1 METPRRLALSAA
13 TAWLGAVLA
22 VAVAAEP
29 PGKDRQP
36 SRPPAVAGQ
45 LLVRLR
51 SDFPECAHCLVASGR
66 GLTAATGT
74 RVLDQVRLKHGITA
88 MEPVFGGVHAAERRK
103 AAQQR
108 FGAKGARG
116 GAGTVDRRLST
127 VDLSQIYLVRV
138 DPKADVLKV
147 AADFRRDPNVVS
159 AEPNYLY
166 SIKSTGDLSPE
177 VNLAPRRKAAK
188 QSTVSEEA
196 SPA

>member
-1 METPRRLALSAA
+1 MRTPRRLALSAA

-36 SRPPAVAGQ
+36 PRPPMVAGE

-66 GLTAATGT
+66 GLTTTTGT
-74 RVLDQVRLKHGITA
+74 RILDQVRLKHGITQ
-88 MEPVFGGVHAAERRK
+88 MEPVFGGVHAGARRQ
-103 AAQQR
+103 AAQRR
-108 FGAKGARG
+108 FGAKAGGG
-116 GAGTVDRRLST
+116 GAAATN
-127 VDLSQIYLVRV
+127 LSQIYLVRV